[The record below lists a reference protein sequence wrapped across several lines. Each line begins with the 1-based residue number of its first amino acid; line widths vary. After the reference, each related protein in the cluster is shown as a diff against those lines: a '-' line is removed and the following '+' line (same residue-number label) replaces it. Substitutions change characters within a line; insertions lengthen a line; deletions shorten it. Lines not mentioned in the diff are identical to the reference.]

1 MNRAVI
7 LSMAFLALTACT
19 SSENADIEERKVEY
33 AQFIDN
39 PTEISFDE
47 MDYNFG
53 TVTDGDM
60 VNHTFKFKN
69 TGDKNLILLGVTG
82 SCGCTV
88 PEDWPKHPIAPG
100 ETGEIKVVF
109 NSSGRVGNVQKNVSV
124 EANTNPTVSKLTLLG
139 VVAAKE

>member
-1 MNRAVI
+1 MKNVFV
-7 LSMAFLALTACT
+7 LSMIGMALTSCT
-19 SSENADIEERKVEY
+19 SSENADLAERKVEY
-33 AQFIDN
+33 AQYIDN

-53 TVTDGDM
+53 TVKDGEM

-69 TGDKNLILLGVTG
+69 TGDQNLILLGVTG

-100 ETGEIKVVF
+100 ETGEIDVVF
-109 NSSGRVGNVQKNVSV
+109 NSSGRVGNVLKHVSV
-124 EANTNPTVSKLTLLG
+124 EANTNPTVSKLSIIG
-139 VVAAKE
+139 VVTE